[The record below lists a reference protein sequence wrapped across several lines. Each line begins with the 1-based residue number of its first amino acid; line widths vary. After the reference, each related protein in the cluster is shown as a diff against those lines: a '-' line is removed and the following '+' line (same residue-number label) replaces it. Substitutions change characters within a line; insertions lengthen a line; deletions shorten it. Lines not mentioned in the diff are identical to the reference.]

1 MTTDAR
7 VLVVD
12 DDPGVGDLLHEVLTR
27 EGYRVRVS
35 TGGGEAAQLAE
46 TETFDLVLADV
57 RMPDCDG
64 LEVLRAFR
72 RADPETIVIMMTAFG
87 TLESA
92 IEAIR
97 EGAFDYIS
105 KPFNL
110 EEVKLTLRRA
120 LERRRLVAENL
131 RFREELRERYRVD
144 RLVGSS
150 AAMLEVYKLVA
161 RVAPGRSTVLV
172 QGESGTGK
180 ELVARAIH
188 YNGPRA
194 AQPFQAVDCGSL
206 AETLLESELFGHVK
220 GAFTGAVTTKRG
232 LLEEAHGGTCFL
244 DEVGDVGPNPQAR
257 ILRFL
262 QEHEIKPVGGTES
275 RKVDVRVIAATNKD
289 LEGLVKA
296 GRFRED
302 LFYRLNV
309 VTIRLPPLR
318 ERREDI
324 PVLAEHFLR
333 KYAAENGKAVSQIAP
348 ESLAILQAYAWPGN
362 VRELE
367 NIIERAVALTTSPIL
382 VPDDLPHRLMEH
394 RAKPAPAS
402 GFQTLE
408 EMERAHLL
416 RALQEAGGNKKRAA
430 QLLGIGRRTLYRMAE
445 RHGIKLSGPEEE
457 AV

>member
-1 MTTDAR
+1 MTADAR

-12 DDPGVGDLLHEVLTR
+12 DDPGVGDLLHEVLAR
-27 EGYRVRVS
+27 EGYRVRS
-35 TGGGEAAQLAE
+35 TTRGDEAAEWAE
-46 TETFDLVLADV
+46 ADAFDLVLADV
-57 RMPDCDG
+57 RMPDRDG

-72 RADPETIVIMMTAFG
+72 RTDPATIVIMMTAFG

-97 EGAFDYIS
+97 EGADDYIS

-120 LERRRLVAENL
+120 LERRRLVAENQ

-161 RVAPGRSTVLV
+161 RVAPGRSTVLI

-194 AQPFQAVDCGSL
+194 TAPFLAVDCGSL
-206 AETLLESELFGHVK
+206 VETLLESELFGHVK

-232 LLEEAHGGTCFL
+232 LLEEAHEGTCFL
-244 DEVGDVGPNPQAR
+244 DEIGDVGPNLQAR
-257 ILRFL
+257 LLRFL
-262 QEHEIKPVGGTES
+262 QEHEIKRVGGTES
-275 RKVDVRVIAATNKD
+275 HKVDVRVIAATNKD
-289 LEGLVKA
+289 LEALVKA
-296 GRFRED
+296 GPFREE

-309 VTIRLPPLR
+309 VTVRLPALR

-324 PVLAEHFLR
+324 PLLAEHFLR
-333 KYAAENGKAVSQIAP
+333 KYATESGKVVTQIAP
-348 ESLAILQAYAWPGN
+348 EALAVLQAHRWPGN

-367 NIIERAVALTTSPIL
+367 NTIERAVALTTSPIL
-382 VPDDLPHRLMEH
+382 VPDDLPQRLTEGPET
-394 RAKPAPAS
+394 PAPGS
-402 GFQTLE
+402 GFPTLE
-408 EMERAHLL
+408 AMERAPSCG
-416 RALQEAGGNKKRAA
+416 RCRRPEGTRSAPPSSSASAAGRSTAWPSA
-430 QLLGIGRRTLYRMAE
+430 MA
-445 RHGIKLSGPEEE
+445 
-457 AV
+457 